1 MSHVYILKSKFQ
13 IKSMKNIIKLTLLFG
28 LVFTLNAQKPKSSN
42 FQKQNFKGLVIDK
55 DTRQPLEYATISLN
69 NLNRPEMIQGG
80 ITNGEGRFN
89 LEIFPGKYNLVI
101 EYISFNKYTQKD
113 IIVKGSLD
121 IGVIEL
127 EIEVNALSEVEVMGE
142 RTEVEIRLDKRIYNV
157 GKDITVRGGSVADVL
172 DNIPSV
178 SVDVDG
184 TVALRGNNNVRIL
197 INGKPSGLVGISG
210 PQGLRQLPAESIEKV
225 EVVTS
230 PSARYDAEGTAGIL
244 NIILKKQELIG
255 LNGNFSLNAGT
266 PRNTRGSASLNWRT
280 KKWNIF
286 STTTIGDSQTRGNYL
301 NNNEYYNQ
309 GASSTYLNEKRNNK
323 RNRKNIFNNLGVEYY
338 INNKSSLILSGF
350 YRTSENS
357 NNTVNNIKEL
367 SSNKDTASYV
377 QRNENENERD
387 NSFQYSLDYDN
398 EIDDEG
404 QKITARVQYEKS
416 SEDELGNI
424 ESITKLPNL
433 LPSSFEKVSTLEDQK
448 RILLQADYVWPINEN
463 TQFELGYRGRFN
475 SQTTDYEVGYLNNS
489 LEEFLSSNSYN
500 IDTNLSNILTYKE
513 YVNAFYSQYGQKID
527 RFSYLLGVRIEKS
540 NIQVDQKTTSDYSQ
554 KKYTDVFPTI
564 NLSYE
569 LNDFENFTLGYSR
582 RIRRPR
588 SRFINPFPSRSSV
601 TNIFQGNPDINP
613 SYSNTFDLGYL
624 KRWDKFTLNSSVYIQ
639 KSTSVFTFITQDTG
653 LTVILSGDINDPTS
667 NILEVPVL
675 KLSPVNL
682 SENNRIGTEFNLTYT
697 PSRKV
702 RLNGNINLFNSE
714 TIGSYNGTI
723 FDAENLSWF
732 ARMNA
737 TIKLPFD
744 LDWQTRIFYRGP
756 RETAQSRSKGVF
768 SMSGALNKD
777 ILKDRGS
784 ISFRAS
790 DVFNSSKRI
799 TETNTPSFYSYG
811 EFQWRQ
817 PTYIFTFTYR
827 VKQKKNQRN
836 RGSSNQG
843 GSGEYDF

>member
-1 MSHVYILKSKFQ
+1 
-13 IKSMKNIIKLTLLFG
+13 MKNIIKLTLLFG
-28 LVFTLNAQKPKSSN
+28 LVLTLNAQKPKSSN

-69 NLNRPEMIQGG
+69 NLKRPEMIQGG

-89 LEIFPGKYNLVI
+89 LKIFPGKYNLVI

-121 IGVIEL
+121 IGIIEL

-255 LNGNFSLNAGT
+255 LNGNFSLNAGI

-424 ESITKLPNL
+424 ELKQDCAFVAVPANL
-433 LPSSFEKVSTLEDQK
+433 ASELEEK
-448 RILLQADYVWPINEN
+448 
-463 TQFELGYRGRFN
+463 
-475 SQTTDYEVGYLNNS
+475 LNNS
-489 LEEFLSSNSYN
+489 RL
-500 IDTNLSNILTYKE
+500 K
-513 YVNAFYSQYGQKID
+513 KKK
-527 RFSYLLGVRIEKS
+527 VRI
-540 NIQVDQKTTSDYSQ
+540 Y
-554 KKYTDVFPTI
+554 
-564 NLSYE
+564 
-569 LNDFENFTLGYSR
+569 
-582 RIRRPR
+582 
-588 SRFINPFPSRSSV
+588 
-601 TNIFQGNPDINP
+601 
-613 SYSNTFDLGYL
+613 
-624 KRWDKFTLNSSVYIQ
+624 
-639 KSTSVFTFITQDTG
+639 
-653 LTVILSGDINDPTS
+653 
-667 NILEVPVL
+667 
-675 KLSPVNL
+675 
-682 SENNRIGTEFNLTYT
+682 
-697 PSRKV
+697 
-702 RLNGNINLFNSE
+702 
-714 TIGSYNGTI
+714 
-723 FDAENLSWF
+723 
-732 ARMNA
+732 
-737 TIKLPFD
+737 
-744 LDWQTRIFYRGP
+744 
-756 RETAQSRSKGVF
+756 GV
-768 SMSGALNKD
+768 
-777 ILKDRGS
+777 
-784 ISFRAS
+784 
-790 DVFNSSKRI
+790 
-799 TETNTPSFYSYG
+799 
-811 EFQWRQ
+811 
-817 PTYIFTFTYR
+817 
-827 VKQKKNQRN
+827 
-836 RGSSNQG
+836 
-843 GSGEYDF
+843 

>member
-1 MSHVYILKSKFQ
+1 MSK
-13 IKSMKNIIKLTLLFG
+13 IINFLLLFG
-28 LVFTLNAQKPKSSN
+28 AIFYTNAQRTSSTN
-42 FQKQNFKGLVIDK
+42 FQKQSFAGTVVDK
-55 DTRQPLEYATISLN
+55 ETKQPLEYATISLTN
-69 NLNRPEMIQGG
+69 SRRPEIIQGG
-80 ITNGEGRFN
+80 ITDNRGNFN
-89 LEIFPGKYNLVI
+89 IDVFPGKYNLMV

-113 IIVKGSLD
+113 LTIRGPVN
-121 IGVIEL
+121 IGTVEL
-127 EIEVNALSEVEVMGE
+127 EISVNALNEVEVMGE

-184 TVALRGNNNVRIL
+184 TVALRGNDNVRIL

-266 PRNTRGSASLNWRT
+266 PKNNRGSASLNWRT
-280 KKWNIF
+280 NKWNFF
-286 STTTIGDSQTRGNYL
+286 STTTIGDRQTKGNYL
-301 NNNEYYNQ
+301 NNNEYFSP
-309 GASSTYLNEKRNNK
+309 GTASTYLNEKRK
-323 RNRKNIFNNLGVEYY
+323 SIRNRNNIFNNLGVEYY
-338 INNKSSLILSGF
+338 INEKSSLILSGF
-350 YRTSENS
+350 YRTSDNS
-357 NNTVNNIKEL
+357 NNTINDIKEL
-367 SSNKDTASYV
+367 SVTGDIANYV
-377 QRNENENERD
+377 QRIESENEKD

-398 EIDDEG
+398 EIDEKG
-404 QKITARVQYEKS
+404 QKITTRIQYEES
-416 SEDELGNI
+416 SEDELGDI
-424 ESITKLPNL
+424 ESSTKLPNL
-433 LPSSFEKVSTLEDQK
+433 LPSLFEKVSTLEDQK
-448 RILLQADYVWPINEN
+448 RFLIQTDYVWPINEN

-475 SQTTDYEVGYLNNS
+475 SQTTDYMVGYLDQS
-489 LEEFLSSNSYN
+489 TEGISITPTYN
-500 IDTNLSNILTYKE
+500 IDTHLSNILTYKE
-513 YVNAFYSQYGQKID
+513 YVNAFYSQYGQKIKK
-527 RFSYLLGVRIEKS
+527 FSYLLGLRIESS
-540 NIQVDQKTTSDYSQ
+540 NIQVNQETTSDYSQ
-554 KKYTDVFPTI
+554 KKYTDVFPTV

-569 LNDFENFTLGYSR
+569 VNEMENFTLGYSR

-588 SRFINPFPSRSSV
+588 SRFINPFPSRSSI
-601 TNIFQGNPDINP
+601 TNIFQGNPNINP

-624 KRWDKFTLNSSVYIQ
+624 KRWDKFTFNSSVYFQ
-639 KSTSVFTFITQDTG
+639 RSTSVFTFITQNTG
-653 LTVILSGDINDPTS
+653 MTVIVSGDINDPTS
-667 NILEVPVL
+667 NVLEVPVL

-682 SENNRIGTEFNLTYT
+682 SENNRIGTEFNLTFT

-702 RLNGNINLFNSE
+702 RLNGNFNLFNSE
-714 TIGSYNGTI
+714 TIGSYNGTS

-732 ARMNA
+732 ARVNS

-744 LDWQTRIFYRGP
+744 IDWQTRIFYRGP
-756 RETAQSRSKGVF
+756 RETAQSKTKGVF

-777 ILKDRGS
+777 ILNNKGT

-799 TETNTPSFYSYG
+799 SETNTPSFYSYG

-827 VKQKKNQRN
+827 LKQKKNE
-836 RGSSNQG
+836 RGRGQMNQG
-843 GSGEYDF
+843 NGGEEFDF